1 MHYVCITENQI
12 ISILN
17 YEPNVPSDVELV
29 TITDQEYDLL
39 VKNTHKFDISLKKV
53 VQHNEE
59 YSASKEV
66 EKSNIRY
73 KELLSSTDWKVM
85 RHIREK
91 ALGSPTTLSD
101 EEYIALEQQRKVA
114 ADSIIKVA

>member
-39 VKNTHKFDISLKKV
+39 VKNTHKFDIYLKKV
-53 VQHNEE
+53 F
-59 YSASKEV
+59 
-66 EKSNIRY
+66 
-73 KELLSSTDWKVM
+73 
-85 RHIREK
+85 
-91 ALGSPTTLSD
+91 
-101 EEYIALEQQRKVA
+101 QQ
-114 ADSIIKVA
+114 